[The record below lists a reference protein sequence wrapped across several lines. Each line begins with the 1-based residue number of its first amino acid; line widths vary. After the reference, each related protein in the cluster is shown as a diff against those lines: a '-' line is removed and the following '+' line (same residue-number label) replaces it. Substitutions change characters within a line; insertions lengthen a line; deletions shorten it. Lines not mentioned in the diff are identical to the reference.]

1 MCPSVHLGD
10 ERVRS
15 LAGTIPWLGAGWECW
30 LGHRPQESQP
40 WSTGPFAT
48 DIAVWTCFLYLKEVG
63 FIFPTSQNGK
73 LGQRRVVRLN
83 WKSDKGPWVPE
94 LGHRIASLCPCC
106 PDQPRWAGSP
116 PLPGPEVRVQ
126 SLLPG
131 LGQPGHC
138 DPFCFLP
145 EA

>member
-83 WKSDKGPWVPE
+83 WKSDKA
-94 LGHRIASLCPCC
+94 LGARARPSYCVSLP
-106 PDQPRWAGSP
+106 
-116 PLPGPEVRVQ
+116 
-126 SLLPG
+126 LLPRSAP
-131 LGQPGHC
+131 LGRVTPTPG
-138 DPFCFLP
+138 
-145 EA
+145 A